1 MKVFL
6 SWSGSRSEAVAR
18 ALRSWL
24 PDVLQ
29 AVEPWLS
36 SSDIQAG
43 ARWASELEL
52 QLQESGV
59 GIICLTPENLTAP
72 WVLFEAGALSKSLGS
87 AYVCPYLYGFSPSEL
102 HGPLVQFQAT
112 PATRD
117 GTKSL
122 VLTLNRVLGENAVQ
136 EQRLERSFDRW
147 WPELERAFHAI
158 SGAPPQKSEAIGAEG
173 DVLAQ
178 LVKEIGKRPPDGL
191 MEKLQEIIAALS
203 GRPSSDVAVASAPKE
218 RVFIIH
224 GHNRA
229 LREAI
234 ARFVEKL
241 GPAVIILDEQPS
253 SGRTIIEKFESYS
266 DVHYAVALMTADD
279 MGAAQTGGEQSLKG
293 RARQNVV
300 FELGFFTAKLG
311 RSRLA
316 VLYEEG
322 VEMPSDFSGILYI
335 PIDGAGAWRFKL
347 AQEFKRAG
355 LRVDLNNAL

>member
-18 ALRSWL
+18 ALHNWL

-29 AVEPWLS
+29 AVQPWFS

-52 QLQESGV
+52 QLRESRV

-72 WVLFEAGALSKSLGS
+72 WVLFEAGALSKSIGS
-87 AYVCPYLYGFSPSEL
+87 AYVCPYLFGFNPSEL
-102 HGPLVQFQAT
+102 HGPLVQFQAI
-112 PATRD
+112 PATRE
-117 GTKSL
+117 GTRML
-122 VLTLNRVLGENAVQ
+122 VLTLNRAMGENAFD
-136 EQRLERSFDRW
+136 EQRLDRVFDRS
-147 WPELERAFHAI
+147 WPDLERALETVAVTPLHEKN
-158 SGAPPQKSEAIGAEG
+158 PLEADREPFQS
-173 DVLAQ
+173 L
-178 LVKEIGKRPPDGL
+178 LKEIGRTPPDNL
-191 MEKLQEIIAALS
+191 VERLQQVIVALS
-203 GRPSSDVAVASAPKE
+203 GQQFSKRSAATVPSG

-229 LREAI
+229 LREI
-234 ARFVEKL
+234 TARFVEKL

-253 SGRTIIEKFESYS
+253 SGRTIIEKFESYAE
-266 DVHYAVALMTADD
+266 VHFAIALMTADD
-279 MGAAQTGGEQSLKG
+279 MGTGRAASEPGKL

-316 VLYEEG
+316 VLHEEG
-322 VEMPSDFSGILYI
+322 VEMPSDFSGICYI
-335 PIDGAGAWRFKL
+335 PVDSAGAWKL
-347 AQEFKRAG
+347 MLAKELKTAG
-355 LRVDLNNAL
+355 LQVDLNKAL

>member
-1 MKVFL
+1 M
-6 SWSGSRSEAVAR
+6 AR
-18 ALRSWL
+18 ALRNWL

-29 AVEPWLS
+29 AVEPWFS

-43 ARWASELEL
+43 SRWASELEL
-52 QLQESGV
+52 QLQESRV

-87 AYVCPYLYGFSPSEL
+87 AYVCPYLFGFSPSEL
-102 HGPLVQFQAT
+102 HGPLVQFQAIT
-112 PATRD
+112 ATRD
-117 GTKSL
+117 GTKML
-122 VLTLNRVLGENAVQ
+122 LRMLNRALGESAVQ
-136 EQRLERSFDRW
+136 EERLERVFDRW
-147 WPELERAFHAI
+147 WPDLEDAFQAI
-158 SGAPPQKSEAIGAEG
+158 AAAPPAETKA
-173 DVLAQ
+173 VEETEPLRT
-178 LVKEIGKRPPDGL
+178 LLKEIGRTPPDNL
-191 MEKLQEIIAALS
+191 VEKLQEVIVALS
-203 GRPSSDVAVASAPKE
+203 AQPSSKRPAAAPARE

-224 GHNRA
+224 GHNRE
-229 LREAI
+229 LRETV

-253 SGRTIIEKFESYS
+253 SGRTIIEKFESLS
-266 DVHYAVALMTADD
+266 DVHYTVALMTADD
-279 MGAAQTGGEQSLKG
+279 MGSGRAAVEAPKL

-335 PIDGAGAWRFKL
+335 SLDKGGAWKFRL
-347 AQEFKRAG
+347 AQELKRAG
-355 LRVDLNNAL
+355 LQIDLNNAL

>member
-29 AVEPWLS
+29 AVEPWFS

-52 QLQESGV
+52 QLQESRV

-87 AYVCPYLYGFSPSEL
+87 AYVCPYLFGFSPSEL
-102 HGPLVQFQAT
+102 HGPLVQFQAIT
-112 PATRD
+112 ATRD
-117 GTKSL
+117 GTKML
-122 VLTLNRVLGENAVQ
+122 LRTLNRALGENAIQ
-136 EQRLERSFDRW
+136 EERLERVFNRW
-147 WPELERAFHAI
+147 WPDLERAFETIAA
-158 SGAPPQKSEAIGAEG
+158 APTGEAKASEEGEPLQK
-173 DVLAQ
+173 L
-178 LVKEIGKRPPDGL
+178 LKEIGRTPPDDL
-191 MEKLQEIIAALS
+191 VEKLQEVIVALS
-203 GRPSSDVAVASAPKE
+203 GQPSAKKPLASAPRE

-224 GHNRA
+224 GHNRE
-229 LREAI
+229 LRETI
-234 ARFVEKL
+234 ARFVERL
-241 GPAVIILDEQPS
+241 GPVVIILDEQPS

-279 MGAAQTGGEQSLKG
+279 VGSGRAAKEEPKL

-335 PIDGAGAWRFKL
+335 SLDKAGAWKFRL
-347 AQEFKRAG
+347 AQELKQAG
-355 LRVDLNNAL
+355 LQINLNNAL

>member
-112 PATRD
+112 PATRNQIP
-117 GTKSL
+117 GPH
-122 VLTLNRVLGENAVQ
+122 
-136 EQRLERSFDRW
+136 
-147 WPELERAFHAI
+147 PE
-158 SGAPPQKSEAIGAEG
+158 P
-173 DVLAQ
+173 
-178 LVKEIGKRPPDGL
+178 
-191 MEKLQEIIAALS
+191 
-203 GRPSSDVAVASAPKE
+203 
-218 RVFIIH
+218 
-224 GHNRA
+224 
-229 LREAI
+229 
-234 ARFVEKL
+234 
-241 GPAVIILDEQPS
+241 
-253 SGRTIIEKFESYS
+253 
-266 DVHYAVALMTADD
+266 
-279 MGAAQTGGEQSLKG
+279 
-293 RARQNVV
+293 RAR
-300 FELGFFTAKLG
+300 
-311 RSRLA
+311 
-316 VLYEEG
+316 
-322 VEMPSDFSGILYI
+322 
-335 PIDGAGAWRFKL
+335 
-347 AQEFKRAG
+347 
-355 LRVDLNNAL
+355 